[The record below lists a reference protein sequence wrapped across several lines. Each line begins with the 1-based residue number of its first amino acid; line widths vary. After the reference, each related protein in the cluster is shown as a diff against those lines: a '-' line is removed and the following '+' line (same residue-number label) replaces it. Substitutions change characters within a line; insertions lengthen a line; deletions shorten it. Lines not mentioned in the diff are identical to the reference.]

1 MKKIMIAVAVL
12 AMLNAFSCSEKNK
25 DTNSP
30 ASETISGTSATE
42 SEENV
47 EIKVATLID
56 DISKFKDLIDKKMS
70 CDVEIKYYPYSEE
83 TDSLELLNLDIL
95 SGENFD
101 VVYSTTEDI
110 HTLIDRGYMTD
121 LSPLMK
127 QSETL
132 KKEDF
137 LPNVLAGLE
146 VDGKIPAVC
155 NEWKLFTAVAK
166 ISNVGENMESWTP
179 EQAFEA
185 YNNMPEDMSFLYYG
199 HRKYDRLNYFM
210 NRVAVD
216 AVDYKNNT
224 CNFSGAFME
233 TLENLNNLP
242 EFQENESDSN
252 ALINNQALVEEVWF
266 FGINSAVT
274 QSLYSNF
281 GGEDITFVGYPS
293 ESGKG
298 YTTDCFSMLA
308 IPETS
313 QHKTQAYEFIS
324 FMINDYLNN
333 GNGITYTMPITERH
347 LQAQLNESKY
357 SGSSVNCPQYIPETN
372 EQVQISDEALDK
384 FVDYVRRVEFEPYTS
399 SEVDSIVFSE
409 YHKCFEGET
418 TPQECADML
427 NNRVSLY
434 LSETE

>member
-1 MKKIMIAVAVL
+1 MKKILIAVF
-12 AMLNAFSCSEKNK
+12 AMLTAFSCSEKK
-25 DTNSP
+25 QDSSAP
-30 ASETISGTSATE
+30 ETTSGTSVNE

-47 EIKVATLID
+47 KIKVATLVD
-56 DISKFKDLIDKKMS
+56 DISKFKSEIDKGMS

-83 TDSLELLNLDIL
+83 TDSLELLNLDMI

-110 HTLIDRGYMTD
+110 HTLIKRGYMTD
-121 LSPLMK
+121 LSPLME

-146 VDGKIPAVC
+146 VDGKIPAIC

-166 ISNVGENMESWTP
+166 TSNVGENMENWTP
-179 EQAFEA
+179 AQAFEA
-185 YNNMPEDMSFLYYG
+185 FNNMPEDMSFLYYG
-199 HRKYDRLNYFM
+199 HRKYDQLNYFIT
-210 NRVAVD
+210 RVAAD
-216 AVDYKNNT
+216 SVDYKNNT
-224 CNFSGAFME
+224 CNFSGAFMQ

-242 EFQENESDSN
+242 EFQDYEPDSN
-252 ALINNQALVEEVWF
+252 ALIKNQALVEEVWF
-266 FGINSAVT
+266 FGINSTVT
-274 QSLYSNF
+274 QSLYSYF

-313 QHKTQAYEFIS
+313 QHKPQAYEFIS
-324 FMINDYLNN
+324 FMINDYLTN
-333 GNGITYTMPITERH
+333 GNSLTYTMPITEKH

-357 SGSSVNCPQYIPETN
+357 NSSSVHCPQYIPETN

-384 FVDYVRRVEFEPYTS
+384 FIDYIRNAEFEPYTS
-399 SEVDSIVFSE
+399 DTVDSIVFEE
-409 YHKCFEGET
+409 YHKCFAGET
-418 TPQECADML
+418 TPQKCADIL
-427 NNRVSLY
+427 NDRISIY